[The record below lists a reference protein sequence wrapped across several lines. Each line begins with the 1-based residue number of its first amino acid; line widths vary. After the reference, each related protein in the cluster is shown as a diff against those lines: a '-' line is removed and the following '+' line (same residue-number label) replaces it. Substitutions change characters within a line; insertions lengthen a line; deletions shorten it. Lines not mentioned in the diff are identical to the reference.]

1 MYEKNA
7 WKLFQYMYTCMY
19 FHAIQKLQKVFSLLG
34 RVHWEVLGILETSP
48 ILVLSFMEG
57 VICYILKVQCAILL
71 MDIVHFPYIF
81 YFWLFK
87 LPHVRSFCPSI
98 FLRLPFGTQLLALV
112 GLLVPPNS
120 Q

>member
-1 MYEKNA
+1 
-7 WKLFQYMYTCMY
+7 MYTCKY

-71 MDIVHFPYIF
+71 TDIGLFSVHILGLAVQIATCSVIFVCPYF
-81 YFWLFK
+81 FVYSLGHNF
-87 LPHVRSFCPSI
+87 
-98 FLRLPFGTQLLALV
+98 
-112 GLLVPPNS
+112 
-120 Q
+120 